1 MQHASATKTKLTM
14 LANTASIKTKEIASN
29 QRVQVTAASA
39 AGGAAVGGVGG
50 GAVGAGAGALVGL
63 PAALFTFGLS
73 IPVCA
78 TVGGAIGATAGAAT
92 GAAAGGAAG
101 YTGHKYKKE
110 ISDNARSLFGKARTR
125 TSQITAKAVDSV
137 SHAKRVLVGG
147 TGGTSE

>member
-1 MQHASATKTKLTM
+1 MEHASATKVKLAN
-14 LANTASIKTKEIASN
+14 LANTTGTKTKVIVNN

-78 TVGGAIGATAGAAT
+78 TMGGVLGVTAGATT

-101 YTGHKYKKE
+101 YTGHKY
-110 ISDNARSLFGKARTR
+110 R
-125 TSQITAKAVDSV
+125 
-137 SHAKRVLVGG
+137 
-147 TGGTSE
+147 